1 MNQNKQHGVTFLEL
15 LIVIVIIGILAA
27 VAYPSYTQHVVDT
40 KRTAAASILFQVADR
55 QQQSFMDNKTY
66 TADMTN
72 LGFPANP
79 YVIGDDGRPL
89 TASDTQS
96 VYSVALSN
104 VGVTTYTITAT
115 PLHGQ
120 LARDT
125 ECGAMTLNQAGT
137 KGSVGP
143 VEDCWR

>member
-1 MNQNKQHGVTFLEL
+1 MNKLKQHGITLLEL
-15 LIVIVIIGILAA
+15 LIVVVIIGILAA
-27 VAYPSYTQHVVDT
+27 FAYPSYTQYVVDT
-40 KRTAAASILFQVADR
+40 KRTAATSILFQIADR

-66 TADMTN
+66 AADLTN
-72 LGFPANP
+72 LGFAANP
-79 YVIGDDGRPL
+79 LVVGDDGRPL

-96 VYSVALSN
+96 VYSVALSD
-104 VGVTTYTITAT
+104 VAVTTYTITAT

-125 ECGAMTLNQAGT
+125 ECGALTLNQAGT
-137 KGSVGP
+137 KGSAGP